1 MTENTKKEIIKS
13 HVYGMSDEAI
23 AEIYGITVE
32 EVRMLLCERHE
43 DVEAEKAY
51 RKKLGGGR
59 ICIKA
64 LIYHSITAMW
74 I

>member
-1 MTENTKKEIIKS
+1 MTENTKNEVIKS

-23 AEIYGITVE
+23 AEMYGITIE

-51 RKKLGGGR
+51 RKLLGG
-59 ICIKA
+59 
-64 LIYHSITAMW
+64 
-74 I
+74 